1 MMNCNKSI
9 GNSRFWFL
17 SVFSLILLVVQS
29 SFAFKPP
36 KRPNIVFILADD
48 LGYADVGFNGAVDI
62 VTPNLDKLV
71 ANGTMFT
78 SAYVAH
84 SFCGPSRAGLLT
96 GRYPH
101 SIGSQFNLKQDSK
114 KGIDTNEVFFS
125 KVLQDA
131 NYKTALIGK
140 WHLGEEHQYHP
151 NERGFD
157 YFYGFLGG
165 GHNYFT
171 SQYLDAH
178 ANGNKWDYNR
188 PLREN
193 LELADEPR
201 DVYLTDW
208 FSQKGVEYINK
219 SEEQDED
226 PFLLFMS
233 YNAPHSILEA
243 KEEDKK
249 TLEEKPYS
257 FKYKDDRRQIY
268 AAMVYALDR
277 GVGELVAALKKN
289 GEFENTL
296 IVFLSDNGGR
306 TDKVGMATNTP
317 LRGGKGDTFEG
328 GFRVPMFLHWPNKI
342 PAGKV
347 YDYPVSSL
355 DFYPMFAA
363 LAGTEI
369 PKNKVIDG
377 IDILEAV
384 VKNKNARKGKSIFAM
399 RHTATNNR
407 VGVRKDQWKL
417 YSSGN
422 GKWSLFNISKDIGE
436 TKNLSASHKD
446 VVKEMVQEAHEW
458 SKTHIQPEFFDNGK
472 LEKAWKSNGMP
483 NFSKT
488 FPTQSVVSDIWNDEV
503 NSGYLYQNP
512 MNNNE
517 FLLGFNSS
525 VTEEVSVHLFDE
537 NGSLMQAEQ
546 NIVSSNKNQFGFSID
561 SEISEGNYIVRVMS
575 GKIEFTKKIS
585 IEKGI

>member
-1 MMNCNKSI
+1 MNCEKSI
-9 GNSRFWFL
+9 RNSRSWFL
-17 SVFSLILLVVQS
+17 SVLCIMLLIVQP

-48 LGYADVGFNGAVDI
+48 LGYADVGFNGAIDVA
-62 VTPNLDKLV
+62 TPNLDKLV

-101 SIGSQFNLKQDSK
+101 AIGSQFNLKQDSK

-125 KVLQDA
+125 KILQDA
-131 NYKTALIGK
+131 NYNTALIGK
-140 WHLGEEHQYHP
+140 WHLGEEHKYHP

-171 SQYLDAH
+171 SQYLDAS

-193 LELADEPR
+193 LKLAEEPR

-208 FSQKGVEYINK
+208 FSQKGVEYINTLEK
-219 SEEQDED
+219 DDEE

-249 TLEEKPYS
+249 ALENKPYS
-257 FKYKDDRRQIY
+257 FNYKNDRRQIY

-277 GVGELVAALKKN
+277 GVGDLVAALKKN

-328 GFRVPMFLHWPNKI
+328 GFRVPMFFHWPNKI
-342 PAGKV
+342 PSGKV

-355 DFYPMFAA
+355 DFYPMFAH
-363 LAGTEI
+363 LAGAKI
-369 PKNKVIDG
+369 PKNKIIDG
-377 IDILEAV
+377 IDILEDVAQ
-384 VKNKNARKGKSIFAM
+384 NKNARKGKFIFAM
-399 RHTATNNR
+399 RHTASNNR

-417 YSSGN
+417 FSSGN
-422 GKWSLFNISKDIGE
+422 GKWNLYNISKDIGE
-436 TKNLSASHKD
+436 TKNLSATHKD
-446 VVKEMVQEAHEW
+446 LVKEMVKEAYEW

-472 LEKAWKSNGMP
+472 LEKEWKSNEMP

-488 FPTQSVVSDIWNDEV
+488 FPTNSFVSGIWSDEV
-503 NSGYLYQNP
+503 NSGFLYQNTRIS
-512 MNNNE
+512 NE
-517 FLLGFNSS
+517 CFIGFNSS
-525 VTEEVSVHLFDE
+525 IVGEVSINLFDN
-537 NGSLMQAEQ
+537 NGHLIQAEQ
-546 NIVSSNKNQFGFSID
+546 NLMKDDENLFRFRVESKILDGD
-561 SEISEGNYIVRVMS
+561 YIVHVMS
-575 GKIEFTKKIS
+575 DDIEFAKKIT